1 MFNIKWIQIDDIIVW
16 DHVGYAP
23 LGDKPMEN
31 QKKVLSES
39 VQFENQGSIWKIPTG
54 LYISIY
60 IYIDLLKIHIYIYI
74 DLLIHKY
81 IYILIY

>member
-23 LGDKPMEN
+23 LAPPGDKPMEN

-39 VQFENQGSIWKIPTG
+39 VQFENQGSIWKIPIG
-54 LYISIY
+54 LYMCIY
-60 IYIDLLKIHIYIYI
+60 IY
-74 DLLIHKY
+74 
-81 IYILIY
+81 